1 MTALVPFDFEQSA
14 IRVVEIDGRP
24 WFAGRD
30 VAAAPGYAN
39 DSDALRRHTRGVAKR
54 YPIVDGLGRT
64 QEISIISEADVMRLI
79 VRSRLPAAERF
90 ERWVFEEVLPQIART
105 GRYGPADPMAALQD
119 PETLRG
125 LLLTFSQRAAN
136 AERLVAEQAPKVEGF
151 DRIAEAR
158 GALCL
163 TDAAK
168 ALQVRRCDLIT
179 WMQEH
184 TWIHKRT
191 GTNWLPYQ
199 TRIQQGV
206 LTLKVVTR
214 TGADGVDRIFDQ
226 MLVTPKGL
234 TRLAELIKQRPYA
247 AAGSV
252 AR

>member
-1 MTALVPFDFEQSA
+1 MTALVPFNFEDSA
-14 IRVVEIDGRP
+14 IRVIEIDGRP

-30 VAAAPGYAN
+30 VAGALGYA
-39 DSDALRRHTRGVAKR
+39 DLGDAVRRHCKGAVKR
-54 YPIVDGLGRT
+54 HPLQTSGGA
-64 QEISIISEADVMRLI
+64 QEISLISEADVMRLI
-79 VRSRLPAAERF
+79 VRSKLPAAERF

-136 AERLVAEQAPKVEGF
+136 AEALVAQQAPKVEGF
-151 DRIAEAR
+151 ERIAEAR

-168 ALQVRRCDLIT
+168 ALQMRPRELIA

-184 TWIHKRT
+184 AWIHKRA

-199 TRIQQGV
+199 PRITQGV
-206 LTLKVVTR
+206 LTLKVVPR
-214 TGADGVDRIFDQ
+214 TGVDGVDRLFDQ
-226 MLVTPKGL
+226 VLVTPKGL
-234 TRLAELIKQRPYA
+234 ARLAELTQQRSMA
-247 AAGSV
+247 V
-252 AR
+252 ARRGAG